1 MDPEKRPATETNFL
15 NASVKTLSWSGLTV
29 TVKDRETGQAK
40 TLVENI
46 AGSVQ
51 AGECCAVMGPSGCGK
66 TTFLNLLAQR
76 PIKRSLVEGQ
86 VLINGAEVPS
96 SVFRH
101 ITSFVEDHDTFID
114 ALNVRE
120 TLQFAS
126 RLAGLPRGA
135 EAQERVDTLLES
147 FGLVDQATS
156 RIGTGI
162 SHGQKRRL
170 TVAKQLVTGPSILF
184 LDEPTSGLD
193 SVASYHVIS
202 YLRRLAK
209 RIGLVVICSIHQ
221 PSTSTFELF
230 DKLLLLS
237 AGKTH
242 YFGATSQLVDYYTGI
257 GVTIPQRAN
266 PADFLLELVNTDF
279 AGSQAAASERERVA
293 ELASRWEGSALCQ
306 QNHEE
311 IIASFA
317 AARDSSDMTLD
328 GTTESKP
335 TFWSQ
340 LAVLTYRSFIKA
352 YRDML
357 AYTARLAMY
366 AALGVLTGTM
376 WLQLGRDQDSIQLLV
391 NALLVSSGFM
401 SFLAVAYIPA
411 FIEDYRLYCL
421 DRRNGL
427 YNAGSFL
434 LSNFIVGLP
443 YLFLFSLGFSVFFYW
458 LANCQHSATVFFTWT
473 AWLYLNLLAAEGI
486 IIVCVILVPNL
497 VGALIFGGLFNVLTF
512 VTAGILVP
520 PAQMNIFYKYVFYYW
535 NHMGYVFQ
543 GILITQLDG
552 QLYDCGAGCQ
562 CIYAPL
568 PGQCRI
574 AGETILNQYGVSTA
588 DQGSRNVGVVLVII
602 LIYRLAAWVLL
613 KILRR

>member
-1 MDPEKRPATETNFL
+1 
-15 NASVKTLSWSGLTV
+15 
-29 TVKDRETGQAK
+29 
-40 TLVENI
+40 
-46 AGSVQ
+46 
-51 AGECCAVMGPSGCGK
+51 MGPSGCGK

-76 PIKRSLVEGQ
+76 PIKRSQVEGQ

-101 ITSFVEDHDTFID
+101 VTSFVEDHDTFID

-126 RLAGLPRGA
+126 RLAGLSSRGA
-135 EAQERVDTLLES
+135 KTKERIDTLLES

-170 TVAKQLVTGPSILF
+170 TVAKQLVTGPNILF

-209 RIGLVVICSIHQ
+209 RVGLVVICSIHQ

-242 YFGATSQLVDYYTGI
+242 YFGATSQLVDYYAGI

-306 QNHEE
+306 ENHKE
-311 IIASFA
+311 IIASS
-317 AARDSSDMTLD
+317 AARDSLEITLD
-328 GTTESKP
+328 STKSKS

-340 LAVLTYRSFIKA
+340 VAVLTHRSFIKA
-352 YRDML
+352 YRDVL
-357 AYTARLAMY
+357 AYTLRLAMY
-366 AALGVLTGTM
+366 AALAILTGTI
-376 WLQLGRDQDSIQLLV
+376 WLQLGRDQSSIQLLV

-401 SFLAVAYIPA
+401 SILAVTYIPA
-411 FIEDYRLYCL
+411 FIEDYRLYLL

-427 YNAGSFL
+427 YDAGPFL
-434 LSNFIVGLP
+434 LSNFVVGLP
-443 YLFLFSLGFSVFFYW
+443 YLFLFSLVFSVFFYW
-458 LANCQHSATVFFTWT
+458 LANCQHSATVFFTWI
-473 AWLYLNLLAAEGI
+473 AWLYLNLLAAEGVVI
-486 IIVCVILVPNL
+486 ICVILVPNL
-497 VGALIFGGLFNVLTF
+497 VGALIIGGLFNVLTF
-512 VTAGILVP
+512 VTAGILMP

-535 NHMGYVFQ
+535 NYLGYVFQ

-562 CIYAPL
+562 CIFAPL

-574 AGETILNQYGVSTA
+574 AGETILNLYGISTA
-588 DQGSRNVGVVLVII
+588 DHGSRNVGVVLVII